1 MNTLPLAGLR
11 SRSALALTE
20 GASGAIRGKKAMRAM
35 LEWPDW
41 EGGEIEQGLSIP
53 LARLNHLLHLTRI
66 MPHHRPPGD
75 KSNNLALFRNRS

>member
-1 MNTLPLAGLR
+1 MSTLPLAGLR

-41 EGGEIEQGLSIP
+41 GGGETKQDTCNPCL
-53 LARLNHLLHLTRI
+53 RHLNNAK
-66 MPHHRPPGD
+66 P
-75 KSNNLALFRNRS
+75 

>member
-1 MNTLPLAGLR
+1 VQLENQAFNKLDEHLPLAGLR

-41 EGGEIEQGLSIP
+41 EGGEVEQGL
-53 LARLNHLLHLTRI
+53 
-66 MPHHRPPGD
+66 
-75 KSNNLALFRNRS
+75 